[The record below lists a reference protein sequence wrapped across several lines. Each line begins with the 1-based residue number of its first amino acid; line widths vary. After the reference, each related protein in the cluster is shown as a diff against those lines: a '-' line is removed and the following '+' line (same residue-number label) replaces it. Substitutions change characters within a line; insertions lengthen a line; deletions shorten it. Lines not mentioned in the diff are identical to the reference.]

1 MLTKVIDW
9 LCWNRRQVK
18 VERLFQRH
26 PRRNVQQLFNDSY
39 VEEVAVCRDLQIL
52 SDNGWH
58 DVSVIMKLAEQSTIT
73 ITTTSGHAVTG
84 ADEHIV
90 FDDLLNEVKLGDI
103 NVGDFVQTKDGVEL
117 VTVVK
122 KNTDV
127 NSLFDVSV
135 DSDTHRYYT
144 NGILSHNS
152 WIAGAFLLW
161 FSIFNDDKHSLVV
174 SNKEKNAKEMIHRV
188 RYMYERLPNWIKPG
202 VTADGWNKHSV
213 AFENNSRIES
223 QATTEDSGRGLS
235 ISLMFCLDGGNTVE
249 VKDNVTGEVR
259 TMTLQEL
266 YDVLT

>member
-1 MLTKVIDW
+1 MLSK
-9 LCWNRRQVK
+9 LLS
-18 VERLFQRH
+18 RLFWKSRSITIDRLFMDQRSRC
-26 PRRNVQQLFNDSY
+26 PVEQLFGNSY
-39 VEEVAVCRDLQIL
+39 VEEAAVCHDLQVL
-52 SDNGWH
+52 TDTGWH
-58 DVSVIMKLAEQSTIT
+58 DVTAIMRLAEHSTIT
-73 ITTTSGHAVTG
+73 ITTCSGLSVEG
-84 ADEHIV
+84 ADDHIV
-90 FDDLLNEVKLGDI
+90 FDEHYNQIPLSAVKYGSLIQTVNGVEVVVEVIKGIEVKRLY
-103 NVGDFVQTKDGVEL
+103 DFSVE
-117 VTVVK
+117 
-122 KNTDV
+122 
-127 NSLFDVSV
+127 
-135 DSDTHRYYT
+135 SDHHRYFT

-249 VKDNVTGEVR
+249 VIS
-259 TMTLQEL
+259 
-266 YDVLT
+266 